1 MPAPLNEPLLGVRG
15 SASRLQTPALV
26 IDLDRFNANMQFMK
40 EQCQTAGIGL
50 RPHTKTHKSVEI
62 ARLQMQAGAVGV
74 CCAKL
79 GEAEVMAAGGIDNIL
94 ITSPVVTP
102 AAIER
107 LMIANR
113 NTPELLVVVDN
124 AVNVSALA
132 SAAKQADKPLN
143 VLLDLDPGLHR
154 TGMQPGDAAMAL
166 AATIAGSAS
175 LVFRGLQMYAG
186 NLMHVHG
193 FAERRDASL
202 AVMAELDAFRARLG
216 QEGLEC
222 EILSGGG
229 TGTFDIDP
237 QAKVLNELQA
247 GSYLFMD
254 RQYNEIEGQG
264 GTTPFHT
271 SLFVQTTVV
280 SCNTVNLATTDAGLK
295 AFATDDKAPMVHE
308 GGPQGARYFFF
319 GDEQGGLSWES
330 EEEVALGSWV
340 RAVTPHCDPTF
351 NLYDFVHV
359 IQGDRLVDIWP
370 IDARGRSA

>member
-1 MPAPLNEPLLGVRG
+1 MMPAPLNEPLLGLRG

-40 EQCQTAGIGL
+40 EQCEAAGIGL

-166 AATIAGSAS
+166 AATIAESGS

-202 AVMAELDAFRARLG
+202 AVMAELDAFRSSLPSMEKLEADLTDEDRARL
-216 QEGLEC
+216 
-222 EILSGGG
+222 
-229 TGTFDIDP
+229 
-237 QAKVLNELQA
+237 K
-247 GSYLFMD
+247 
-254 RQYNEIEGQG
+254 
-264 GTTPFHT
+264 
-271 SLFVQTTVV
+271 
-280 SCNTVNLATTDAGLK
+280 
-295 AFATDDKAPMVHE
+295 
-308 GGPQGARYFFF
+308 
-319 GDEQGGLSWES
+319 
-330 EEEVALGSWV
+330 ALGYV
-340 RAVTPHCDPTF
+340 E
-351 NLYDFVHV
+351 
-359 IQGDRLVDIWP
+359 
-370 IDARGRSA
+370 